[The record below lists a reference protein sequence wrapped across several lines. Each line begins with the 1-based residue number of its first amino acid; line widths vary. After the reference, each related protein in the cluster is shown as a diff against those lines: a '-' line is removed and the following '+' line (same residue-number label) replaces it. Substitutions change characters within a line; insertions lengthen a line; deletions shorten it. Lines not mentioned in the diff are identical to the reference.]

1 MVVAAAAIAGAATLG
16 SAAIQSSS
24 SGGGSNYDRNFPAG
38 FRIQGGDL
46 TSLQSNTPAFRIGFN
61 NNSGGTGNLFA
72 TRLNTPGL
80 AALRSRFGPILAGY
94 QKAEGLVNPGAGA
107 LTQYARNQG
116 LKSIG
121 DLRASLAR
129 RKVLGSSFAND
140 ALARANAEVT
150 QSSNLATLQEI
161 DAYTKILNQEY
172 TTIQTELA
180 RDLSESKFA
189 FGVQQGLLD
198 IFRGAASAVQTAAT
212 TDPFAAGLSSLGG
225 QFGGAALQTY
235 LNQSASTPTNQQVTN
250 QAAYDVFSNPATQ
263 GLF

>member
-1 MVVAAAAIAGAATLG
+1 MVVAAAAIAGAATIG

-24 SGGGSNYDRNFPAG
+24 GGGGSNYDRNFPAG

-46 TSLQSNTPAFRIGFN
+46 TALQSLTPAFKIGIN
-61 NNSGGTGNLFA
+61 NAGGGLGQA
-72 TRLNTPGL
+72 YARRQMTPGL
-80 AALRSRFGPILAGY
+80 AALKSRFGPILAGY
-94 QKAEGLVNPGAGA
+94 RKAEGLVNPGAGA

-198 IFRGAASAVQTAAT
+198 IFRGAASAVQTGAT
-212 TDPFAAGLSSLGG
+212 TDPFAAGLASLGG
-225 QFGGAALQTY
+225 QFGGAALTSY
-235 LNQSASTPTNQQVTN
+235 LNQQAAQPTTQQVTN
-250 QAAYDVFSNPATQ
+250 QAAYDVFSNPATASI
-263 GLF
+263 F